1 MYNDDV
7 SCRKV
12 PKSKA
17 SKAIGKEIKHKPTLV
32 SQKRQ
37 YAMGVPETL
46 LLSRHSSLSG
56 CKTFSE
62 PVRRTE

>member
-1 MYNDDV
+1 MSNTCSTTNISVQLSSIAPEDTKEDDDV

-17 SKAIGKEIKHKPTLV
+17 SRAIAKEAKHMPTLV

-37 YAMGVPETL
+37 YAMGMP
-46 LLSRHSSLSG
+46 
-56 CKTFSE
+56 
-62 PVRRTE
+62 